1 MEKLLLGTFFSN
13 DELDIVNE
21 EDVVGPVFFTEF
33 RGGNVVLITDGVDQL
48 ICEFLRGHIEDLGA
62 GIIFQDK
69 MGH

>member
-21 EDVVGPVFFTEF
+21 EDVVGPVFFTE
-33 RGGNVVLITDGVDQL
+33 RNSVVETLFLLRMDQL

>member
-33 RGGNVVLITDGVDQL
+33 RGGNVVLITDGVDQW
-48 ICEFLRGHIEDLGA
+48 
-62 GIIFQDK
+62 
-69 MGH
+69 